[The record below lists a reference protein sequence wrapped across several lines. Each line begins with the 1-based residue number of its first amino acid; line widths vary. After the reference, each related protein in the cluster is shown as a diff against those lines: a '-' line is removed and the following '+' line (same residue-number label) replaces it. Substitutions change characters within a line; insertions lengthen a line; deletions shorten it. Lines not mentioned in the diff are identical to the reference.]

1 MYLGIAIARM
11 GFLVIVVCYP
21 VERLGLLPRWALL
34 EYLVRGVL
42 GYPITP
48 HAWTVL
54 IWRVVHIGVHSG
66 RRIPVGLD

>member
-42 GYPITP
+42 SYPITP

-54 IWRVVHIGVHSG
+54 I
-66 RRIPVGLD
+66 

>member
-1 MYLGIAIARM
+1 MYLGISIARM
-11 GFLVIVVCYP
+11 GFLDIIVCYP

-34 EYLVRGVL
+34 EYLMRGVL
-42 GYPITP
+42 SYPITP

-54 IWRVVHIGVHSG
+54 IWRVVHVCVHSE